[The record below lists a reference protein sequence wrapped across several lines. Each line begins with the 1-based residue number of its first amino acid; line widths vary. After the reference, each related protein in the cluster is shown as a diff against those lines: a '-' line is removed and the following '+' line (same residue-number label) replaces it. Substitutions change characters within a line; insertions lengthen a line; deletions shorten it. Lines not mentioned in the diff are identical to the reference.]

1 MAGGARAKY
10 RIGRMNRLLEAMGD
24 AIDPLKAH
32 LERVTL
38 ELHTPLILPNEP
50 LQYAYFPLTCL
61 ASLVTVLE
69 DGATVEAG
77 SVGREGMV
85 GIPIL
90 LRASTT
96 PMQTVVQ
103 VGGEA
108 LRVKIDILKE
118 HLDKTPRVQNLL
130 YRYIHAL
137 FVIASQSTA
146 CNRRHQVDERLARWL
161 LMSADGIG
169 SEEIAITHEYL
180 ATMLGVRR
188 PGVTDAALK
197 LQEEGLIHY
206 RRGGTTIIDRVGL
219 EARACECYRVV
230 YDQYEN
236 LFNGH

>member
-1 MAGGARAKY
+1 MV
-10 RIGRMNRLLEAMGD
+10 RM
-24 AIDPLKAH
+24 
-32 LERVTL
+32 TL
-38 ELHTPLILPNEP
+38 ELHTPLIVPNEP

-85 GIPIL
+85 GIPVL
-90 LRASTT
+90 LSAKST

-108 LRVKIDILKE
+108 YRIKVEALKAQFDRSRTMQALM
-118 HLDKTPRVQNLL
+118 H
-130 YRYIHAL
+130 RYIHAL

-146 CNRRHQVDERLARWL
+146 CNRRHQVDARLARWL

-188 PGVTDAALK
+188 PGVTDSALK

-206 RRGGTTIIDRVGL
+206 RRGGTTIIDRPGL

-230 YDQYEN
+230 HNEFEN
-236 LFNGH
+236 VFNVT